1 MHRTC
6 ITFSLKH
13 NFVRWPIVIPVSMKN
28 KLPSPCDGI
37 NQFSELLFLR
47 KWKWLFPE
55 VSTNSNGRG
64 GDLERWGSLVHDH
77 QDDAHLGT
85 RFRSWQD
92 VRPSLTFTSGENDW
106 RSLLHWCQSCY
117 LWGWPEFLGLFL
129 IILNQGGV
137 GFPPS
142 QMYPA
147 SSELADGSRVGPG
160 KVDSFSL
167 VSSKDL
173 LSHV

>member
-1 MHRTC
+1 MHHTC

-13 NFVRWPIVIPVSMKN
+13 HFVRWPIVIPVSMKN

-47 KWKWLFPE
+47 KWNWNGLFPE

-85 RFRSWQD
+85 RFRSRQD
-92 VRPSLTFTSGENDW
+92 VWPSLTFTSGENDW

-117 LWGWPEFLGLFL
+117 LWGWPEFDAFFL
-129 IILNQGGV
+129 SFWIKVVLDFLRHRCILL
-137 GFPPS
+137 PPNLP
-142 QMYPA
+142 MEA
-147 SSELADGSRVGPG
+147 VLAQAR
-160 KVDSFSL
+160 
-167 VSSKDL
+167 
-173 LSHV
+173 